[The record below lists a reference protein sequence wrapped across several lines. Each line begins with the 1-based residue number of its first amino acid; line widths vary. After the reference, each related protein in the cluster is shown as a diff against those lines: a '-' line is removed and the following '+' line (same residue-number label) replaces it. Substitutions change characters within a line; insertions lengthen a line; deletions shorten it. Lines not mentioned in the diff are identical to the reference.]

1 MATSGSFNTNKEGSF
16 YCTVSWSRTG
26 YDSAKN
32 EHYIKYSVVA
42 HNTAGKYR
50 SVYTKELTINGSR
63 VYYNTTSKNFYDGD
77 TVTSGNITIK
87 SSNAAGD
94 GSLTMSFKAGVGT
107 SQSTNISGSQTWSLN
122 RIPRYATSNQT
133 VASKTETTIR
143 MNWSSDSTIDY
154 IWYSTNNGSSWTG
167 VDVADGTSGSYTIT
181 GLAANTTYNIK
192 TRVRRKDSQLTTD
205 SSTLAVTTYAYPYA
219 NSMPDFTIGE
229 LLTIKFYNPLARNM
243 QVEVLTQ
250 NNNIIQSFT
259 LNTTSVSGFRGEGDK
274 AILYA
279 SIPNSKTGT
288 YKVKVTYAGH
298 VDTRTGGTYQ
308 VNVNECFPDTGTL
321 TYQDTKASTVAITEN
336 NQLIIQNQSTLQI
349 AITNAGAKKSATL
362 TKASVNINEVITNAN
377 FAAGS
382 TSLTIDIGTINIANN
397 ISVPIT
403 ITDSRGISSTAN
415 LTIQVLAWSLPNAII
430 KLERVSNYYT
440 TTNLNV
446 NANYSSLN
454 NKNTITIQ
462 YQIKKVTD
470 ANYGNLVTIQD
481 DIPVQFEADNLYEWD
496 VRIILT
502 DRLGTTTYN
511 LRLGK
516 GIPIVFFDRNKRST
530 GFNCFPTEDES
541 VEIEGA
547 GGLLLNN
554 KNTYD
559 AIRKTRTV
567 NGVDYKANVGLSA
580 APSTRMELK
589 DDNDNLIGQLDIRT
603 DGHIWN
609 GKNNRKL
616 AEEANLTWGT
626 SLTFSLEVGR
636 HALVMVNHT
645 DCLMLWMAGGQ
656 ALNVVRLY
664 GTSAQATS
672 SGTTVTI
679 KLANNGNFTGNA
691 IIT

>member
-205 SSTLAVTTYAYPYA
+205 SSALAVTTYAYPYA
-219 NSMPDFTIGE
+219 NSMPNFTIGE
-229 LLTIKFYNPLARNM
+229 QLTINFYNPLARNM
-243 QVEVLTQ
+243 SVEVIAQ
-250 NNNIIQSFT
+250 DNSIIQSFT
-259 LNTTSVSGFRGEGDK
+259 MTGNTVSGFAGNNDK
-274 AILYA
+274 QKWYA

-298 VDTRTGGTYQ
+298 VETKTGGTYQ
-308 VNVNECFPDTGTL
+308 VNVNECSPNTGTL
-321 TYQDTKASTVAITEN
+321 TYQDTKASTVAITDN

-349 AITNAGAKKSATL
+349 AITNAEAKRSATL
-362 TKASVNINEVITNAN
+362 TKASVNINGVITNKN

-382 TSLTIDIGTINIANN
+382 TSLTIDIGTINVASN
-397 ISVPIT
+397 ITIPIT
-403 ITDSRGISSTAN
+403 VTDSRGISSTTN
-415 LTIQVLAWSLPNAII
+415 LVVQVLPWSLPTAII
-430 KLERVSNYYT
+430 NLERVANFYT
-440 TTNLNV
+440 TTNILV
-446 NANYSSLN
+446 NADFSSLD

-470 ANYGNLVTIQD
+470 TNYGALVTLQD
-481 DIPVQFEADNLYEWD
+481 NVQSQFQADNLYEWN
-496 VRIILT
+496 VKVILT
-502 DRLGTTTYN
+502 DRLGSTTYN
-511 LRLGK
+511 LKLSK
-516 GIPIVFFDRNKRST
+516 GIPIVFFDSRLNST
-530 GFNCFPTEDES
+530 GFNCFPKEEDS
-541 VEIEGA
+541 VEIDGIVMNRSIITAGGNSSVTATGTGDIIIPITRAIEQIGNKFTISNNRIYVGA
-547 GGLLLNN
+547 GVNKVLVSAMAYFNLAANRGGALNLFIRKNGANVAGLTNGGYASTSSRNANLVISPRLVSVQEGDYFEYYAYLYNGDVARSDSST
-554 KNTYD
+554 NTYLT
-559 AIRKTRTV
+559 IETV
-567 NGVDYKANVGLSA
+567 G
-580 APSTRMELK
+580 
-589 DDNDNLIGQLDIRT
+589 
-603 DGHIWN
+603 
-609 GKNNRKL
+609 
-616 AEEANLTWGT
+616 
-626 SLTFSLEVGR
+626 
-636 HALVMVNHT
+636 
-645 DCLMLWMAGGQ
+645 
-656 ALNVVRLY
+656 
-664 GTSAQATS
+664 
-672 SGTTVTI
+672 
-679 KLANNGNFTGNA
+679 
-691 IIT
+691 